1 MQVNDFEFVVSDIN
15 NCYRLKAF
23 YRDIDGN
30 IVSNIFLAKELIKL
44 DMLKIDVDSEKIA
57 DLDNFLLGMVRFASE
72 NNSNFFIDIPLR
84 SMYIFDGNDTIA
96 KNIDIKGMGA
106 FSPIDILHVELY
118 YMDNISDELREI
130 FKISKKYFK
139 MGMHDK
145 FNAFTRINEL
155 SKERTDKNNYHRG

>member
-1 MQVNDFEFVVSDIN
+1 MVNDFDFVIDDIN
-15 NCYRLKAF
+15 NSYRLKVF
-23 YRDIDGN
+23 YKDIDGN
-30 IVSNIFLAKELIKL
+30 LVSSSFLAKELIKL
-44 DMLKIDVDSEKIA
+44 DMSKIDIDSEKIA
-57 DLDNFLLGMVRFASE
+57 DLDNFLLGMVRFVSE
-72 NNSNFFIDIPLR
+72 ENDKFFIDIPLR

-96 KNIDIKGMGA
+96 KSIDIKGMGA

-130 FKISKKYFK
+130 FKLSKKYFK
-139 MGMHDK
+139 MGMQDK

>member
-1 MQVNDFEFVVSDIN
+1 MVNDFDFVIDDIN
-15 NCYRLKAF
+15 NSYRLKVF
-23 YRDIDGN
+23 YKDIDGN
-30 IVSNIFLAKELIKL
+30 LVSSSFLAKELIKL
-44 DMLKIDVDSEKIA
+44 DMSKIDIDSEKIA
-57 DLDNFLLGMVRFASE
+57 DLDNFLLGMVRFVSE
-72 NNSNFFIDIPLR
+72 ENDKFFIDIPLR

-96 KNIDIKGMGA
+96 KNIDIKAMGA